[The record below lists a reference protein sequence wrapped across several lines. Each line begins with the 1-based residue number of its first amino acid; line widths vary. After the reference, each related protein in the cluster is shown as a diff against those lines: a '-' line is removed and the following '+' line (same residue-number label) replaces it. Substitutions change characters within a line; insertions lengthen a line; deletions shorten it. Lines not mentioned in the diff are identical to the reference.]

1 MGELIEYDK
10 KTKINI
16 QKKTNR
22 RLHNRKI
29 DKIDFEL
36 YLKSS
41 NFISSNIKM
50 ASHLETEL
58 GKLRELLK

>member
-1 MGELIEYDK
+1 M
-10 KTKINI
+10 TKQN
-16 QKKTNR
+16 QYSPNR
-22 RLHNRKI
+22 QNKDYITGRF

-41 NFISSNIKM
+41 NFISSNFQKKM

-58 GKLRELLK
+58 GKLRGIIIK